1 MKKFLTLASTLVLLS
16 TFSTASVTITET
28 TLDTSRGYCDLLKH
42 FIGMCESS
50 ENILAT
56 TK

>member
-1 MKKFLTLASTLVLLS
+1 MKKLLTLASTLVLLS
-16 TFSTASVTITET
+16 TFSTASVSITET
-28 TLDTSRGYCDLLKH
+28 TLDTSRGYCDIFKH

-50 ENILAT
+50 ENILSS